1 MMGIGHA
8 ILLSKPTGMTTS
20 KMTNDPVDRPEN
32 IRTLSKDGRNLEVQP
47 LIYPYMYVT
56 LACANL
62 GNTNITTSHGNEDGF
77 DRHQGFAATEVST
90 SHQSFAENRNDY
102 NSDYVGQH
110 EKRERHKG
118 GAKAAHS

>member
-1 MMGIGHA
+1 
-8 ILLSKPTGMTTS
+8 
-20 KMTNDPVDRPEN
+20 
-32 IRTLSKDGRNLEVQP
+32 
-47 LIYPYMYVT
+47 MYVA
-56 LACANL
+56 LACVNL
-62 GNTNITTSHGNEDGF
+62 GNTNITTSHLGNEDQF

-118 GAKAAHS
+118 GVKSAHSRTVWY